1 MRIQSTVGGLRCKT
15 SHQSELDLSCVQ
27 TCSVIHNVL
36 LKILNHSER
45 FAEVNVCGNSSKI
58 YTAVVPA
65 DVEKLCRTSFLTPNH
80 RIRLLCGHYHQTRVI
95 IITVRTAETLC
106 QLIMSN
112 NCCWN
117 LFLTPT

>member
-1 MRIQSTVGGLRCKT
+1 M
-15 SHQSELDLSCVQ
+15 
-27 TCSVIHNVL
+27 L
-36 LKILNHSER
+36 LKSTFKSKR

-65 DVEKLCRTSFLTPNH
+65 DVETLCRTSFLTPNH

-106 QLIMSN
+106 QLII
-112 NCCWN
+112 
-117 LFLTPT
+117 PTVVGPFFNAHLKIFFFIFIQSS